1 MSGLEN
7 EKIQNANKNMKLEIS
22 YRLKRK
28 SLLIN
33 NDNIGIFFILQFFK
47 FITLKD
53 FIFLKYISA
62 KCCRI

>member
-28 SLLIN
+28 SLLRN
-33 NDNIGIFFILQFFK
+33 NDNLR
-47 FITLKD
+47 
-53 FIFLKYISA
+53 IFLYYNFVYLLV
-62 KCCRI
+62 